1 MPVYAKN
8 TTDAQRKAM
17 TEFESI
23 SGFEM
28 MHQDEF
34 DNGEISFDEMWQKN
48 QSWFDD
54 VYANVTNIPTSDC

>member
-8 TTDAQRKAM
+8 ITKEQRRAM
-17 TEFESI
+17 KEFEAI
-23 SGFEM
+23 SGFEI

-34 DNGEISFDEMWQKN
+34 ENGEISFDEMWQRN

-54 VYANVTNIPTSDC
+54 VHADVTNIPTSNC